1 MAQPVDAPYQDELLE
16 IVRDSNFYKWESVT
30 SVLHDASPRAKRL
43 LEHIR
48 ETKHM
53 YWTIIAKKCKLEAP
67 PQQLQ
72 DLMLYELEQTAA
84 LSFESRALMVRY
96 GTKMTVSTLI
106 RLCARHSVWH
116 AGQITLSRW
125 D

>member
-1 MAQPVDAPYQDELLE
+1 MPEDELLE

-30 SVLHDASPRAKRL
+30 SVLSDTSPRATRL

-53 YWTIIAKKCKLEAP
+53 YWSIIAKKCKLEAP
-67 PQQLQ
+67 PH
-72 DLMLYELEQTAA
+72 DLEALMSYELEQTAA
-84 LSFESRALMVRY
+84 LSPESRALKVRY
-96 GTKMTVSTLI
+96 GKTMTVSTLI

-116 AGQITLSRW
+116 AGQIALTRW